1 MNNIKIIFIV
11 VMLFCYSSLSTLQAN
26 PWKECVTKV
35 MVIDN
40 RTIKEIMH
48 SDTVRNRHFYSY
60 TVSDIYEYAKQI
72 RQTLPPFDLNGEY
85 TEPRWSNYQQFTKE
99 TDKLHKVA
107 YDSFYPNCK
116 GFSDKQLGINMKIL
130 CTNEGKVCCYEII
143 SKASLLNVFTS
154 EELIAI
160 FDKISCFV
168 YTTPLVKHPD
178 EGYWYFSL
186 GIYKSNIK

>member
-1 MNNIKIIFIV
+1 MIFTV
-11 VMLFCYSSLSTLQAN
+11 VMLFCYSLSCTLQAN
-26 PWKECVTKV
+26 SWKESVTKE
-35 MVIDN
+35 MVVDN
-40 RTIKEIMH
+40 RTIKEILH

-72 RQTLPPFDLNGEY
+72 RQRLPSFDLNGEY

-99 TDKLHKVA
+99 TNKLHKVA
-107 YDSFYPNCK
+107 YDSFYPNSK
-116 GFSDKQLGINMKIL
+116 GFSDKQLGIDVKIM
-130 CTNEGKVCCYEII
+130 CTNEGKVCCYEMI
-143 SKASLLNVFTS
+143 SKASLFNVFTD

-160 FDKISCFV
+160 FDKISSFV
-168 YTTPLVKHPD
+168 YTPPLVKHPD